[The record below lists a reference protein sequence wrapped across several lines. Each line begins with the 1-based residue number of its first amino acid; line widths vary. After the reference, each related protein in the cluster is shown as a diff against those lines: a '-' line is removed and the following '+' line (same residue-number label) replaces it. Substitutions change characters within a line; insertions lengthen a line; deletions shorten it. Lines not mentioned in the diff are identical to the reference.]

1 MANIV
6 RNLQDSPQRAIPVA
20 KTLVVVGLS
29 FLLIGIAWPRFL
41 PPIAHLGINLNDFLR
56 GLMFGLGIALEV
68 CGVVIAASAAAVATK
83 RKNSL

>member
-1 MANIV
+1 MIV

-20 KTLVVVGLS
+20 MTLVVVGLS

-41 PPIAHLGINLNDFLR
+41 PPVAHLGLDWNDFLR

-68 CGVVIAASAAAVATK
+68 CGVVIAASAAAAATK
-83 RKNSL
+83 KKNSL